1 MQPQKQRKKRGHKTR
16 KKYRLT
22 IKNSARI
29 LTVKRYKNSRKFYRF
44 PICKNATLPGTK
56 ISKSKEAIRARISN
70 RERRREHE
78 IRPELLRGASPSQ
91 SRNSY

>member
-1 MQPQKQRKKRGHKTR
+1 MGKKTR
-16 KKYRLT
+16 KCDLKNRERRGGIKRAKKYRLT

-56 ISKSKEAIRARISN
+56 ISKS
-70 RERRREHE
+70 
-78 IRPELLRGASPSQ
+78 
-91 SRNSY
+91 